1 MLGAVYGATPFTAA
15 REQDQ
20 GVVLLKTDTASEIE
34 RQALGTLKPMGGYTL
49 ALAYDNASQ
58 RAHTAAELCS
68 HQL

>member
-1 MLGAVYGATPFTAA
+1 M
-15 REQDQ
+15 
-20 GVVLLKTDTASEIE
+20 VLLKTDTASEIE